1 MSDSQEFGRS
11 SIYVFHVAF
20 VAAIGGFLFGFD
32 LGMIGAANVYLRDQF
47 QLNDAQLGLATG
59 SAVLG
64 CMFGPFLGA
73 WLCDA
78 IGRKTTMIVAAFL
91 LAVSA
96 IVTAVPDVL
105 PGMSDQS
112 VMFVFNVFRIVGGL
126 GVGLCSIASPMFI
139 AEVAPPAKRGRLGL
153 MYQLAIVVG
162 HIVAPAIGY
171 LVVIT
176 LPQTNGVAPIAWQQP
191 WRWMFASETVC
202 VLLFVIFVFSLP
214 RSPRWLACRGRYD
227 DALAVLTKIDGPDYA
242 KRELEEIKVSLDQE
256 TGCWKDLFAPGMRYA
271 LLIGILLALFNNWTG
286 WSVIGGYIPML
297 FEMSGL
303 EDRAQAIL
311 QFAVTYGFMG
321 LMTLVSLLLMDR
333 VGRRPLWLFASL
345 LMAAITFSTGLVF
358 QCQLTGIIV
367 LIVIA
372 LCTVPHGIA
381 LGGIPWLMMSELFPT
396 RLRAKAVSITTTF
409 LWLTIFSG
417 AYLFPA
423 LTSVSIKLVG
433 SVGGAF
439 WLFTGICILAFLFGL
454 MMMPETKGRTLEEIA
469 GSWKRS

>member
-1 MSDSQEFGRS
+1 M
-11 SIYVFHVAF
+11 YVFYVAF

-78 IGRKTTMIVAAFL
+78 IGRKTTMIVASFL

-96 IVTAVPDVL
+96 IVTAIPDVL

-112 VMFVFNVFRIVGGL
+112 TMLVFNVFRIVGGL

-171 LVVIT
+171 FVVKT
-176 LPQTNGVAPIAWQQP
+176 LPQTDGVAEIAWQQP

-202 VLLFVIFVFSLP
+202 VLLFVMFVLALP
-214 RSPRWLACRGRYD
+214 RSPRWLAQKGRDD
-227 DALAVLTKIDGPDYA
+227 DALAVLTRIDGPDYA
-242 KRELEEIKVSLDQE
+242 KQEIEEIRASLDQE
-256 TGCWKDLFAPGMRYA
+256 TGGWGELFAPGMRYA

-303 EDRAQAIL
+303 
-311 QFAVTYGFMG
+311 
-321 LMTLVSLLLMDR
+321 
-333 VGRRPLWLFASL
+333 
-345 LMAAITFSTGLVF
+345 
-358 QCQLTGIIV
+358 
-367 LIVIA
+367 
-372 LCTVPHGIA
+372 
-381 LGGIPWLMMSELFPT
+381 
-396 RLRAKAVSITTTF
+396 
-409 LWLTIFSG
+409 
-417 AYLFPA
+417 
-423 LTSVSIKLVG
+423 
-433 SVGGAF
+433 
-439 WLFTGICILAFLFGL
+439 
-454 MMMPETKGRTLEEIA
+454 
-469 GSWKRS
+469 